1 MLCSTKETVCWW
13 VREIRL
19 PLSTP
24 WRACWTTQTCRS
36 GSRQPVGTPLPDSDG
51 SKWHPELRI
60 TTSNV
65 LRRLNE
71 VALPGREELR
81 GAVLRY
87 VEIPG
92 ARAFNAVG
100 LTPNSIT
107 LIGFL
112 ICAAAAAVVALGW
125 PLYAGVVF
133 LLGGILDLFDGAL
146 ARLTGKASPFGALL
160 DSVFDRLGEAS
171 LFVGLGIYYLLGDLP
186 SGQLILSML
195 SVLLGLVFSQGVSY
209 LRARGEG
216 LGAFTR
222 SGIMTRTERVIILG
236 AGLIVEGLAPVPIMV
251 WVLWVIAGVSCFT
264 LFQRMFTIRGILER
278 EGE

>member
-1 MLCSTKETVCWW
+1 M
-13 VREIRL
+13 
-19 PLSTP
+19 
-24 WRACWTTQTCRS
+24 
-36 GSRQPVGTPLPDSDG
+36 
-51 SKWHPELRI
+51 
-60 TTSNV
+60 
-65 LRRLNE
+65 
-71 VALPGREELR
+71 ALPGREELR

-92 ARAFNAVG
+92 ARAFRAVG

-107 LIGFL
+107 LLGFAV
-112 ICAAAAAVVALGW
+112 CVAGAALVALDW
-125 PLYAGVVF
+125 PLYGGLIF

-160 DSVFDRLGEAS
+160 DSVFDRLGEAA
-171 LFVGLGIYYLLGDLP
+171 LFVGLGVYYLLGDLP
-186 SGQLILSML
+186 SVQLMLSML
-195 SVLLGLVFSQGVSY
+195 AVLLGLVFSQGVSY

-236 AGLIVEGLAPVPIMV
+236 VGLIVEGLAPVPVMV
-251 WVLWVIAGVSCFT
+251 WVLWVIAAVSCFT

-278 EGE
+278 QEEES